1 MKSDVEIAREHVAL
15 PLEEIANRA
24 GLLPKELCY
33 YGKNKAK
40 IDQEAIER
48 VQQNEPGKLVLVT
61 AITPTPAG
69 EGKTTVS
76 IGLADGLNLK
86 GVKTMLAPVSYTHLV
101 KTKPFG
107 SCRAAFCLPRW
118 VGLAA
123 PLVRMQR
130 L

>member
-15 PLEEIANRA
+15 PLEDIANRA

-86 GVKTMLAPVSYTHLV
+86 GVKTMLALREPSLGH
-101 KTKPFG
+101 G
-107 SCRAAFCLPRW
+107 RRHGADCAD
-118 VGLAA
+118 G
-123 PLVRMQR
+123 
-130 L
+130 

>member
-1 MKSDVEIAREHVAL
+1 MKSDVEIAREYVAL

-61 AITPTPAG
+61 AITPTAAG
-69 EGKTTVS
+69 AVPRPCIWRQRRGH
-76 IGLADGLNLK
+76 GRRHGADCADG
-86 GVKTMLAPVSYTHLV
+86 
-101 KTKPFG
+101 
-107 SCRAAFCLPRW
+107 
-118 VGLAA
+118 
-123 PLVRMQR
+123 
-130 L
+130 

>member
-15 PLEEIANRA
+15 PLEDIAKRA
-24 GLLPKELCY
+24 GLLRKELCY

-40 IDQEAIER
+40 VDQEAIER

-86 GVKTMLAPVSYTHLV
+86 GVKTMFAA
-101 KTKPFG
+101 
-107 SCRAAFCLPRW
+107 RAIPRPCIW
-118 VGLAA
+118 
-123 PLVRMQR
+123 RQR
-130 L
+130 RGHRRRHGADCADG